1 MEIGFLDHHHFMMEE
16 EDMPRDE
23 EKKRDEME
31 GIDLGLGGLFKGI
44 GDLIDLVSGMVEKV
58 DLANLDEETLSRL
71 RRASRSG
78 VGGAPRGVYGV
89 SVQRGVGGIP
99 RVQPFG
105 NIRRTERG
113 PIVEEVRE
121 PLTDLF
127 DEDDLLLVVAEL
139 PGVEEK
145 EIRIEIEDDILKF
158 SSTGSR
164 KYAKELP
171 LPCPVDESTVET
183 TYKNGVL
190 EIKLGKRSRPAEEK
204 TE

>member
-1 MEIGFLDHHHFMMEE
+1 MSRHEE
-16 EDMPRDE
+16 E
-23 EKKRDEME
+23 KRDELE
-31 GIDLGLGGLFKGI
+31 GMNLGGLFKGI

-78 VGGAPRGVYGV
+78 GGAPRGVYGV
-89 SVQRGVGGIP
+89 SVRRGVGGIP

-145 EIRIEIEDDILKF
+145 EIRIEIEDDTLKF
-158 SSTGSR
+158 SSTGRR

-171 LPCPVDESTVET
+171 LPCPVDESTMET

-190 EIKLGKRSRPAEEK
+190 EIKLAKRSEPDEEK
-204 TE
+204 SG

>member
-1 MEIGFLDHHHFMMEE
+1 MSKDEE
-16 EDMPRDE
+16 E
-23 EKKRDEME
+23 KRDEME
-31 GIDLGLGGLFKGI
+31 SIDLGLGGLFKGI

-58 DLANLDEETLSRL
+58 DLSNLDEETLSRL

-78 VGGAPRGVYGV
+78 VGGAPRGVYGL

-113 PIVEEVRE
+113 PIVEEVTE

-145 EIRIEIEDDILKF
+145 EIRIEVEDDTLKF
-158 SSTGSR
+158 SSAGKR
-164 KYAKELP
+164 KYAKELL
-171 LPCPVDESTVET
+171 LPCPVDESTMKT
-183 TYKNGVL
+183 TYKNGIL
-190 EIKLGKRSRPAEEK
+190 EIKLSKRSGLDEGK

>member
-1 MEIGFLDHHHFMMEE
+1 MPKEE
-16 EDMPRDE
+16 
-23 EKKRDEME
+23 KRDEME
-31 GIDLGLGGLFKGI
+31 GINLGGLFKGI

-58 DLANLDEETLSRL
+58 DLADLDEETLSRL

-78 VGGAPRGVYGV
+78 VGGAPRGVYGF
-89 SVQRGVGGIP
+89 SIKRGVAGIP
-99 RVQPFG
+99 RVEPFG

-145 EIRIEIEDDILKF
+145 EIRIEIEDDTLKF
-158 SSTGSR
+158 SSTGKR
-164 KYAKELP
+164 RYAKELP
-171 LPCPVDESTVET
+171 LPCLVDESTMET

-190 EIKLGKRSRPAEEK
+190 EIRLQKEEEPGEAESK
-204 TE
+204 